1 MKRVNQPV
9 GSEKKAYETPFLKQL
24 GDVKEL
30 TQGIKGSAVTD
41 SENFEDFED

>member
-30 TQGIKGSAVTD
+30 TQGIKGSATID
-41 SENFEDFED
+41 SENVNDRED